1 MNDEL
6 LIKFLLKETSSEEHT
21 MVQNWLLDEGNATYF
36 AQFERIW
43 NASEDLIEPNPI
55 HVDDEWLKFKAKTAA
70 SIKAEPVG
78 RPLKRNYTWIGIAA
92 ALVIAI
98 GTWSI
103 FSLFGLNGYTELAS
117 HDEVITKVLP
127 DGSELTINKNTEM
140 SYASNFKR
148 HRKIQLNKGDVFFNI
163 AHDKQNPFVIEI
175 DKINVRVVGTSFNVK
190 HLKNETE
197 VVVESGIVKVSLNN
211 QQIELVKGE
220 RVLISPDT
228 KKLMKE
234 RSNDQLYNY
243 YRTKLFIAV
252 NTPLSELIEILNEAY
267 GSNVVIADDAKQDLF
282 NSTLELNASL
292 EENLKVICGAMNLK
306 ISRNQQEILLAY
318 K

>member
-6 LIKFLLKETSSEEHT
+6 LIKFLLKETSSEENM
-21 MVQNWLLDEGNATYF
+21 MVQNWLLDEKNAAYF

-43 NASEDLIEPNPI
+43 NASEDLVEPNLI
-55 HVDDEWLKFKAKTAA
+55 NVDEEWLKFKAKTVTP
-70 SIKAEPVG
+70 INAEPPI
-78 RPLKRNYTWIGIAA
+78 RPFRRNYTWIGIAA

-103 FSLFGLNGYTELAS
+103 YSLSGLNAYTELAS
-117 HDEVITKVLP
+117 HDQVITKVLP
-127 DGSELTINKNTEM
+127 DGSQLTINKNTEM
-140 SYASNFKR
+140 SYASNFKN
-148 HRKIQLNKGDVFFNI
+148 HRNIQMKKGDVFFSV
-163 AHDKQNPFVIEI
+163 AHDKQNPFIIEI
-175 DKINVRVVGTSFNVK
+175 DKIDVVVVGTSFNIK

-197 VVVESGIVKVSLNN
+197 VIVENGIVKVSLDN
-211 QQIELVKGE
+211 QQIELIKGE
-220 RVLISPDT
+220 RILIAPET
-228 KKLMKE
+228 KKLVKE
-234 RSNDQLYNY
+234 RSENQLYNY

-267 GSNVVIADDAKQDLF
+267 GSNVVIADAAKKDLF
-282 NSTLELNASL
+282 NSTLELNATL

-306 ISRNQQEILLAY
+306 ISRNQQEIMLSY